1 MGKTNHRERF
11 SRTAMETAKRD
22 QSNGNAMGRAN
33 SESNVLGLLW
43 QRLMQEVLQCD
54 CNAQN
59 LKRRIIK

>member
-1 MGKTNHRERF
+1 MKDQTQRTLQSDCNGNGK
-11 SRTAMETAKRD
+11 KRD
-22 QSNGNAMGRAN
+22 QSNGTAIRRAN

-43 QRLMQEVLQCD
+43 QRLMQDIQQSD